1 MPYQTLLYDTHAPL
15 ATITLNRAERL
26 NTIVPPMPDE
36 LESAVREATTD
47 AAVKVIVLRGAGR
60 AFCAGFDFAE
70 GFHHWDQAIT
80 SDGAVAVPC
89 DVATRN
95 RPSAWVTSTMAAEV
109 HSSTWPFAH
118 SSSSIATICF
128 ADPSQNNWPSVF
140 S

>member
-1 MPYQTLLYDTHAPL
+1 MPYQTLLYDTDGPL

-70 GFHHWDQAIT
+70 GFHHWDQALTTTARGIPART
-80 SDGAVAVPC
+80 SS
-89 DVATRN
+89 
-95 RPSAWVTSTMAAEV
+95 RPPPRVSARCP
-109 HSSTWPFAH
+109 SS
-118 SSSSIATICF
+118 
-128 ADPSQNNWPSVF
+128 
-140 S
+140 